1 MDEAVT
7 VGHSRNSGCTLPI
20 LRMKLG
26 NQEQRCGK
34 SPKGYQQT
42 NGRDPP
48 PGTVPASSIP
58 HAKGRAEGTAEV
70 AAEGSRECNL
80 GMEKREA

>member
-20 LRMKLG
+20 RRMKLG

-34 SPKGYQQT
+34 YPNGKVPSPPT
-42 NGRDPP
+42 NPMGGIHQPELFLLRQRHTLR
-48 PGTVPASSIP
+48 GER
-58 HAKGRAEGTAEV
+58 KGRRKWPRRAL
-70 AAEGSRECNL
+70 GSVV
-80 GMEKREA
+80 